1 MLIFFPLIDIFA
13 CQLISN
19 EPSCE
24 ALTESSYSFFFWFVW
39 LDQEGQSQLSFRS
52 SDHMFTDVVGQI
64 FTGRL
69 FSRSSGFTKHWYTF
83 HWKAQIRLALS
94 SVTVQIIFTDYG
106 AMECDTLNRAL
117 WDKQVMQCLDLSML
131 WARGKYPQQNP
142 SQTAVVSFA
151 RHISVCMYMYLGL
164 T

>member
-1 MLIFFPLIDIFA
+1 MLIFFPFNSHFLHVNWFRMSPA
-13 CQLISN
+13 VKLWQNPVTL
-19 EPSCE
+19 
-24 ALTESSYSFFFWFVW
+24 FFSWFVW

-83 HWKAQIRLALS
+83 HWKAQIRLVLS
-94 SVTVQIIFTDYG
+94 SVTVQINFTDYG

-117 WDKQVMQCLDLSML
+117 WDKQVMQCFDLSML
-131 WARGKYPQQNP
+131 WARGKYPLQNL
-142 SQTAVVSFA
+142 SQTAGVWFA
-151 RHISVCMYMYLGL
+151 RHTSVCVCICI
-164 T
+164 